1 MNLKNENIAEYDQ
14 FNKLD
19 AETIEIL
26 RKKDYDLSDKKQF
39 YEFYKLAK
47 IDVEYEELMN
57 I

>member
-26 RKKDYDLSDKKQF
+26 REKDFDITDEKQLH
-39 YEFYKLAK
+39 EFCK
-47 IDVEYEELMN
+47 IAN
-57 I
+57 INIY